1 MADDFNTCDASDS
14 SAALALQLPAD
25 NGHLAWTFDPA
36 VMAAGGTQPGT
47 AGRLEFIAVKLAAP
61 ATVTNIVMY
70 VTVAGATLTAGRNF
84 AALFSPAGARIAQT
98 ADQATAWTSTTTK
111 TMPLAGG
118 PYSLPAGT
126 YRVGFWYT
134 GTTAPTFLR
143 ASAFGSSQLANL
155 GLSSPNLRVGF
166 ADTGLTTT
174 APATMGTQTGDSTA
188 WWVALS

>member
-1 MADDFNTCDASDS
+1 MGS
-14 SAALALQLPAD
+14 SGAAYAGIAAQSLWAPAD
-25 NGHLAWTFDPA
+25 NGHLAWSFDPG
-36 VMAAGGTQPGT
+36 VMGAGGTLAPT
-47 AGRLEFIAVKLAAP
+47 AGRLEFVAVKLAAP
-61 ATVTNIVMY
+61 ATVTSIVMY

-84 AALFSPAGARIAQT
+84 AALFSPAGALIGQT
-98 ADQATAWTSTTTK
+98 ADQSTAWTSTTTK
-111 TMPLAGG
+111 TMALAGG
-118 PYSLPAGT
+118 PYALAAGT

-143 ASAFGSSQLANL
+143 ASAFGSPQLANL

-188 WWVALS
+188 WWVALV